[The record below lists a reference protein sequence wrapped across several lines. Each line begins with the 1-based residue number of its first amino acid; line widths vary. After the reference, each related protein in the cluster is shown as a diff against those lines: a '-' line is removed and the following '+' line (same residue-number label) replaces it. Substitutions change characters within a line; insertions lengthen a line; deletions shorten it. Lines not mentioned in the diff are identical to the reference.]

1 MAVDTLWTS
10 WPGLRP
16 RPSRRP
22 LRWAPNPGNLRL
34 LRTAVLLYRFV
45 QTEVSRSRAA
55 GSIMAAMDRAHIGST
70 FRAIRVEL
78 RLRQADVGSRAGV
91 SQQTVSKVERGRFGG
106 ISVDAY
112 CRIADVLDAD
122 IQLVPRWRGPKL
134 DRLLDRRHALL
145 QNRVAETLVRLDW
158 EVHTE
163 QSFNHFG
170 DRGSVDV
177 LGWRPDLGALLILEI
192 KSEIASLEETLR
204 RIDVKARV
212 YPKAARK
219 ERGWLPR
226 MVGVAVVLPDA
237 TTHRDVLRRHSALVS
252 ASLPARTVA
261 VRHWVT
267 EPAGD
272 LRGVWFLRN
281 TSGGSAM
288 PLVEPS
294 RRVRA
299 APGRRRGA
307 VAGPN
312 HPGVSVGRE
321 IAAAGRPPGDGPG
334 AALSWRGEVGAT

>member
-1 MAVDTLWTS
+1 M
-10 WPGLRP
+10 R
-16 RPSRRP
+16 
-22 LRWAPNPGNLRL
+22 
-34 LRTAVLLYRFV
+34 
-45 QTEVSRSRAA
+45 
-55 GSIMAAMDRAHIGST
+55 AMDRAHIGST

-78 RLRQADVGSRAGV
+78 RLRQADVGTRAGV
-91 SQQTVSKVERGRFGG
+91 SQQTVSTVERGRFGG
-106 ISVDAY
+106 LSVDAY

-122 IQLVPRWRGPKL
+122 VQLAPRWRGPKL
-134 DRLLDRRHALL
+134 DRLLDRRHAFL
-145 QNRVAETLVRLDW
+145 QNRVVETLVELGW

-192 KSEIASLEETLR
+192 KSEITSLEETLR
-204 RIDVKARV
+204 RIDVKARA

-219 ERGWLPR
+219 ERGWVPR
-226 MVGVAVVLPDA
+226 MVGVAVLLPDA
-237 TTHRDVLRRHSALVS
+237 TAHRNLLRRHSALVA

-261 VRHWVT
+261 VRRWVS

-288 PLVEPS
+288 RRVEPS

-299 APGRRRGA
+299 ASARRG
-307 VAGPN
+307 
-312 HPGVSVGRE
+312 
-321 IAAAGRPPGDGPG
+321 
-334 AALSWRGEVGAT
+334 GEVGGPNRPGASVNR

>member
-1 MAVDTLWTS
+1 MRGKSDDARWSATSGAVRLRLGS
-10 WPGLRP
+10 VRPASAPFGPHRP
-16 RPSRRP
+16 RAPSSR
-22 LRWAPNPGNLRL
+22 AES
-34 LRTAVLLYRFV
+34 
-45 QTEVSRSRAA
+45 EVSRSRAA
-55 GSIMAAMDRAHIGST
+55 RSIMAAMDRAHIGNT

-78 RLRQADVGSRAGV
+78 RLRQADVGRRAGV

-106 ISVDAY
+106 LSVDAY
-112 CRIADVLDAD
+112 SRIADVLDAD
-122 IQLVPRWRGPKL
+122 VQLVPRWRGPKL
-134 DRLLDRRHALL
+134 DRLLDRRHAFL
-145 QNRVAETLVRLDW
+145 QNRVVETLVALSW

-177 LGWRPDLGALLILEI
+177 LGWRPDLGALLIVEI
-192 KSEIASLEETLR
+192 KSEITSLEETLR

-212 YPKAARK
+212 CPKAARQ
-219 ERGWLPR
+219 ERGWVPR

-237 TTHRDVLRRHSALVS
+237 ATHRNLLRRHSALVS

-261 VRHWVT
+261 VRRWVT

-288 PLVEPS
+288 RRVEPS

-299 APGRRRGA
+299 THGRRRGE
-307 VAGPN
+307 VATPN
-312 HPGVSVGRE
+312 HPGASVDRHILVAKPPLEGGRE
-321 IAAAGRPPGDGPG
+321 
-334 AALSWRGEVGAT
+334 EVGSV